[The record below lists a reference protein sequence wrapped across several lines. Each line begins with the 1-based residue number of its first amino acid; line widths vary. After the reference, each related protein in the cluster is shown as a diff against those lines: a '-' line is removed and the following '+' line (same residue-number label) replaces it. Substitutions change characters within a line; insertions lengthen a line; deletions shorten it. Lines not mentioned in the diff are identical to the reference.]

1 MENRLPISDEIKLRK
16 KHNIFA
22 FKPLINFFKMRPTQ
36 CHRMYKAGP
45 RIDYESHPDIPGNCR
60 HFICEKTKTKKCAMC
75 ENPMYFNSPYPY
87 YFFPILE
94 ANGKISI
101 LGLSELR
108 FKILKTSLR
117 HDLNLDRIMQIDYSC
132 CIEMIHYPNQL
143 IFRSIQN
150 KIFLDL
156 EKDNDDLEKAKSFKV
171 KEWLKINSAKIKL
184 LFAQL
189 GCR

>member
-1 MENRLPISDEIKLRK
+1 
-16 KHNIFA
+16 
-22 FKPLINFFKMRPTQ
+22 
-36 CHRMYKAGP
+36 
-45 RIDYESHPDIPGNCR
+45 
-60 HFICEKTKTKKCAMC
+60 
-75 ENPMYFNSPYPY
+75 
-87 YFFPILE
+87 
-94 ANGKISI
+94 
-101 LGLSELR
+101 
-108 FKILKTSLR
+108 
-117 HDLNLDRIMQIDYSC
+117 MQIDYSC